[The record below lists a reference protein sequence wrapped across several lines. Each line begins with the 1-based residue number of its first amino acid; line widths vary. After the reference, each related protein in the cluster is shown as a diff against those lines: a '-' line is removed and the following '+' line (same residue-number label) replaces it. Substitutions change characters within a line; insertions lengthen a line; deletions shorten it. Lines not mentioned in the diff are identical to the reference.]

1 MARQDAGSR
10 RRGRGDS
17 DEDYE
22 RDSAADRAASRAEG
36 GGGAGGGGGARLQ
49 SSPHIGVTKV
59 RRACQLCNAC
69 RGEAEQGQLEVVS
82 GSTT

>member
-1 MARQDAGSR
+1 VHVMARQDAGSR

-22 RDSAADRAASRAEG
+22 GDSAADRAAGRGAEGGASGG
-36 GGGAGGGGGARLQ
+36 GGGAARLQ

-59 RRACQLCNAC
+59 RRA
-69 RGEAEQGQLEVVS
+69 R
-82 GSTT
+82 